1 MCKIFITRI
10 HHCNGVNYKMQN
22 KILSLKNLKK
32 VYSSRAGDI
41 LAIKDISVDV
51 YDKSFLS
58 IVGPSGCGK
67 STLLKLVAGIIPKS
81 GGEIILRGKP
91 VEGPQKDIGM
101 VFQYPTLLDWKK
113 ILDNI
118 MLPVKV
124 LKLDKKNYLPRA
136 HGLLKLT
143 GLAGFEGR
151 YPYELSGGMQ
161 QRVSI
166 CRALVHN
173 PSLLLMDEPFG
184 SLDAMTRNVM
194 DLELLRI
201 WDEEKK
207 TVLFVTHDILEAVF
221 LADYVLALSC
231 RPSEVMEVLKVDLPR
246 PRKPIMRA
254 SKKFYNFVD
263 RISKKLRI
271 DETSILS
278 EQGSEGE

>member
-1 MCKIFITRI
+1 MSK
-10 HHCNGVNYKMQN
+10 V
-22 KILSLKNLKK
+22 LSLKHLKK
-32 VYSSRAGDI
+32 IYPSKSGDI
-41 LAIKDISVDV
+41 LAIKDISFDV
-51 YDKSFLS
+51 NDKSFLS

-81 GGEIILRGKP
+81 GGEIVLRGKP
-91 VEGPQKDIGM
+91 VEGPQQDIGM

-113 ILDNI
+113 ILENI

-124 LKLDKKNYLPRA
+124 LKLDRKTYLPRA
-136 HGLLKLT
+136 SNLLKLT
-143 GLAGFEGR
+143 GLAGFENR

-201 WDEEKK
+201 WSEERK

-231 RPSEVMEVLKVDLPR
+231 RPSEVMEVLRVDLPR
-246 PRKPIMRA
+246 PRKPVMRA
-254 SKKFYNFVD
+254 SKKFYDLVD
-263 RISKKLRI
+263 RISKLLKI
-271 DETSILS
+271 DETTILAD
-278 EQGSEGE
+278 EKCEGDE